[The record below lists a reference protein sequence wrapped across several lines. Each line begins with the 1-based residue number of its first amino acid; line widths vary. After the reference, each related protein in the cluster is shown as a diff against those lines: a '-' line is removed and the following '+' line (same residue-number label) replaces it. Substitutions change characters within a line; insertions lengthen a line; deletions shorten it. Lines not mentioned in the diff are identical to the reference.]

1 MLLIFMHQFPTFIKL
16 IMNKTILVTACLFI
30 GLQFAQAGAATT
42 DTSRL
47 IVKTEQGLVRGALTE
62 NVFVWK
68 GIRYAKAP
76 VGALRFSAPQQP
88 DNWTGVKDA
97 TAFGLVATQMR
108 RGLVGKTPQGEDC
121 LSLNIWSPGADG
133 KKRPVMFWIH
143 GGGFIGGAGSS
154 DLYDGTQMV
163 QKGDVVLVTIN
174 YRLGPLGFLY
184 FNDLPG
190 GKGNFDNNLGIRD
203 QVAALK
209 WVKQNIAAFGGDP
222 NAVTIF
228 GESAG
233 GISVETLM
241 ALPEAKGLFKKAIVE
256 SGPAG
261 DVWSPATA
269 TRFTKLFLN
278 ELRVPTDSLAK
289 LRTIPVDSFNSA
301 MVRLF
306 KIIKADPTLPKTM
319 APTVDGSYL
328 PVDLLTA
335 IKNGTSGNVDLLIG
349 TNHDE
354 ATLFALKRLQMAP
367 VTEAQLKPYMVR
379 FKTDEQ
385 KRLIEAYKN
394 YPSRNGILEL
404 ITDGIFTM
412 PSVNFAELQSA
423 HAPTYMYRFDW
434 TSQPLKWVGLRSCHG
449 LELPFVFGTF
459 KTSLGKKVLLLSNH
473 KKIFRISAEMQQ
485 AWINFAKTGNPN
497 YNSSADW
504 KPYNASARNTLI
516 FDKKN
521 YTCTDPK
528 CDQRKAWGTLNIFE

>member
-1 MLLIFMHQFPTFIKL
+1 MNRIFPF
-16 IMNKTILVTACLFI
+16 TACLFLT
-30 GLQFAQAGAATT
+30 LQLAMAGSVTT
-42 DTSRL
+42 DTTRL
-47 IVKTEQGLVRGALTE
+47 IVKTQQGLVKGTNE
-62 NVFVWK
+62 QSVCVWK

-76 VGALRFSAPQQP
+76 VGALRFMAPQQP
-88 DNWTGVKDA
+88 ENWTGVKDA
-97 TAFGLVATQMR
+97 TTFGPVASQMR
-108 RGLVGKTPQGEDC
+108 RALVGKEKQSEDC
-121 LSLNIWSPGADG
+121 LSLNIWSPAADG

-154 DLYDGTQMV
+154 DLYDGTQIV

-184 FNDLPG
+184 LNDIPG
-190 GKGNFDNNLGIRD
+190 SKGNFEDNLGIRD

-222 NAVTIF
+222 DAVTIF

-241 ALPEAKGLFKKAIVE
+241 ALPDAQGLFKKAIIE

-261 DVWSPATA
+261 DVWSAATA
-269 TRFTKLFLN
+269 TKLTKIYLK
-278 ELRVPTDSLAK
+278 ELGVSTDSLMK
-289 LRTIPVDSFNSA
+289 LKTVPLDSFNSA
-301 MVRLF
+301 MVRLV
-306 KIIKADPTLPKTM
+306 KLIKSDPSLPKTM
-319 APTVDGSYL
+319 APTIDGTYL
-328 PVDLLTA
+328 PTDLLTA
-335 IKNGTSGNVDLLIG
+335 IKNGRSANVDLLIG

-354 ATLFALKRLQMAP
+354 ANLFAMKRLQMAP
-367 VTEAQLKPYMVR
+367 VDEAGLKPYMVR
-379 FKTDEQ
+379 FKTEEQ
-385 KRLIEAYKN
+385 QRLIGAYKN

-412 PSVNFAELQSA
+412 PSVNFAELQATHA
-423 HAPTYMYRFDW
+423 HTYMYRFDW
-434 TSQPLKWVGLRSCHG
+434 ASKPLKMVGLSSCHG

-459 KTSLGKKVLLLSNH
+459 KTSVGKKVLLFSNH
-473 KKIFRISAEMQQ
+473 KKIFSLSAQMQQ

-497 YNSSADW
+497 NNGNGDW
-504 KPYNASARNTLI
+504 KPYDASARNTLI
-516 FDKKN
+516 FDKKS